1 MRNEEHQ
8 MKNEKAKIAISG
20 KSGCGNT
27 SVGELLAAKQGLT
40 FINWTFRNMAEQRG
54 VPFEKALELA
64 QLDDSWDREVDS
76 RQVELAREADGCVL
90 SSRLA
95 IWMLKDA
102 DVKVYLRAS
111 PSVRAARI
119 VKREGGDLAEK
130 ARFTEL
136 RDQHDHD
143 RYLTLYSIDNDRYD
157 FADLVI
163 ETDDLSVEGVVEK
176 IIRYMRGSIA

>member
-1 MRNEEHQ
+1 MGNDDRQTGN
-8 MKNEKAKIAISG
+8 KKVKIAISG

-27 SVGELLAAKQGLT
+27 TVGKSLAAKLGLT
-40 FINWTFRNMAEQRG
+40 FINWTFRNLAEQRRI
-54 VPFEKALELA
+54 PFERALELA
-64 QLDDSWDREVDS
+64 QVDDSWDREVDA

-111 PSVRAARI
+111 PAVRAARI

-130 ARFTEL
+130 ARFTEI
-136 RDQHDHD
+136 RDRHDHD
-143 RYLTLYSIDNDRYD
+143 RYLKLYNIDNDRYD

-163 ETDDLSVEGVVEK
+163 ETDCLGIDEVVER
-176 IIRYMRGSIA
+176 IIGYIT

>member
-1 MRNEEHQ
+1 MENDECQ
-8 MKNEKAKIAISG
+8 PKNKKIKIAISG

-27 SVGELLAAKQGLT
+27 SVGESLAAKRGIT
-40 FINWTFRNMAEQRG
+40 FINWTFRKLAERRG

-64 QLDDSWDREVDS
+64 QVDDGWDREVDAH
-76 RQVELAREADGCVL
+76 QVELAREADGCVL

-95 IWMLKDA
+95 IWMLTDA

-111 PSVRAARI
+111 PAVRAARI

-143 RYLTLYSIDNDRYD
+143 RYLALYNIDNDRYD
-157 FADLVI
+157 FADLII
-163 ETDDLSVEGVVEK
+163 ETDDLSVDEVVER
-176 IIRYMRGSIA
+176 IIGYIT